1 MMGGQQQRAT
11 MARGGSSPKGAV
23 SSGGV
28 PPAAGRGQEA
38 RGRSGVHAVLAKEE
52 ERGEKGAGGVS
63 GALLKGSGGKQ
74 GKEGGLGSVSAWR
87 REKEGEGGLARRRA
101 ARDGQQRPEAD
112 MQGVVACGRTKTGE
126 AGNTDRW
133 AWGHSNGRRGQNG
146 LNRFKIQTV

>member
-1 MMGGQQQRAT
+1 MIGPRGMRGGQQQRAT

-28 PPAAGRGQEA
+28 PPAADRGQEA

-63 GALLKGSGGKQ
+63 GTLLKGSGGKQ

-112 MQGVVACGRTKTGE
+112 MQGWWHVVALRQGRPRTPTGGLGATVTGDAVKT
-126 AGNTDRW
+126 
-133 AWGHSNGRRGQNG
+133 
-146 LNRFKIQTV
+146 V

>member
-1 MMGGQQQRAT
+1 MIGPRGMRGGQQQRAT

-38 RGRSGVHAVLAKEE
+38 RGRRGVHAVLAKEE

-63 GALLKGSGGKQ
+63 GTLLKGSGGKQ

-112 MQGVVACGRTKTGE
+112 MQGWWHVVALRQGRPGTPTGVLGATVTGDAVKT
-126 AGNTDRW
+126 
-133 AWGHSNGRRGQNG
+133 
-146 LNRFKIQTV
+146 V